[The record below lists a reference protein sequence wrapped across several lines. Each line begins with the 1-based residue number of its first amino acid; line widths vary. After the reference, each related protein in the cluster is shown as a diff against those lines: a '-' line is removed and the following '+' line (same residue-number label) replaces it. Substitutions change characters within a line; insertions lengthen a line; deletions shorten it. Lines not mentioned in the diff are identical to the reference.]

1 MVVVVVVS
9 WGWLVCVWLLGGGAL
24 WRPPRRY
31 PFGGI
36 RGLPYTSIHR
46 PCSTGNVLWWYQHF
60 FPRPVYR
67 PLSTAPCLPLPAY
80 RPLYSP
86 LLSPLYSPLRLSRAC
101 LVPFYI
107 DCITHGVCYAG
118 KRFYIELLFHLGFLA
133 CFFGLLWD
141 MPTEQVR
148 Y

>member
-67 PLSTAPCLPLPAY
+67 SLSTAPCL
-80 RPLYSP
+80 
-86 LLSPLYSPLRLSRAC
+86 LSSTISFVLSSAFVSCLSRAC

>member
-1 MVVVVVVS
+1 MCGFSGVVRCGV
-9 WGWLVCVWLLGGGAL
+9 
-24 WRPPRRY
+24 PP
-31 PFGGI
+31 GGI
-36 RGLPYTSIHR
+36 HSEVSVGFLTLLYTD
-46 PCSTGNVLWWYQHF
+46 
-60 FPRPVYR
+60 PVVQVMFYGGTNTSFR
-67 PLSTAPCLPLPAY
+67 ALSTAPCLPPPVYRSLPTA
-80 RPLYSP
+80 PC
-86 LLSPLYSPLRLSRAC
+86 LLSSTISFVLSSAFVSCLSRAC